1 VRENGEGRK
10 EERFSE
16 HSSRLSGNPENLF
29 SSARYP
35 SLFPKTLRQTSDLFF
50 ATILSGTIGAAIK
63 YHREEVNNQTKVMDS
78 QIVKCSDHQ
87 KVGARLLWIF

>member
-1 VRENGEGRK
+1 LLLHKVRENGEGRK

-50 ATILSGTIGAAIK
+50 AAILS
-63 YHREEVNNQTKVMDS
+63 EEQLSNTTEK
-78 QIVKCSDHQ
+78 K
-87 KVGARLLWIF
+87 